1 MKAINTHSKSEY
13 IVNGLRETNLRLVEE
28 YIEVNNLTEVNSFV
42 KVNGV
47 VTEVTA
53 PASSITEPYNNLDI
67 NDFNEDGT
75 IKTDVLNGQ
84 NNNNTNTFIKV

>member
-1 MKAINTHSKSEY
+1 MKGNNTHSKTEY
-13 IVNGLRETNLRLVEE
+13 VVDGLRITDLRLVGE

-42 KVNGV
+42 KINGV
-47 VTEVTA
+47 NTEVVS
-53 PASSITEPYNNLDI
+53 PSSSITEPYNNLDM